1 MNPEAFFGLAAQ
13 INAGLQGEEI
23 LFYSLSGEASDFV
36 RLNRNAIRQAG
47 HVRAGS
53 LGLTL
58 IDGARQAEA
67 ACDLT
72 GSPELDLVSARRLL
86 ERLRERLA
94 FVPEDPYL
102 HFSTQAGEGMQ
113 RVGEGLP
120 SSEEMVGTL
129 IGAAEGLD
137 LVGIC
142 ACGDIAEGLASS
154 LGHAYWHQSTSFNL
168 DWSCYLR
175 ADKAVKFG
183 YSGFAWEPDI
193 LGAKLTELRIGL
205 DVMARPA
212 KVIAPGRYRAYLA
225 PAAVQELM
233 EMLAWG
239 GFGLKDH
246 RTHQTPLLKLVRGER
261 AFSPRLTIEEQHA
274 RGLTPGFTPEGF
286 LKPGDVPLI
295 SGGVFGHC
303 LVDARSGKEYGEAVN
318 AASDVP
324 ESLGVASGELP
335 MAEAHRRLDT
345 GLSIGNLWYCNWSD
359 MNECRITGMTRFG
372 TFWVEGGEVVAP
384 VDVMRFDDSLYHLLG
399 DRLEALTRERELIL
413 SAETYEGRSTASA
426 LLPGIL
432 VSGID
437 LAL

>member
-1 MNPEAFFGLAAQ
+1 MNPEAFFALAGQ
-13 INAGLQGEEI
+13 IDAGLRGDEI
-23 LFYSLSGEASDFV
+23 LFCSLSGEASDFV

-47 HVRAGS
+47 HVRADA

-67 ACDLT
+67 VCDLT
-72 GSPELDLVSARRLL
+72 GSPEQDLATARRLL

-94 FVPEDPYL
+94 LVPEDPYL

-113 RVGEGLP
+113 QVGKGLP
-120 SSEEMVGTL
+120 SGEELVETL
-129 IGAAEGLD
+129 LRAAEGLD

-142 ACGDIAEGLASS
+142 ACGDIVEGLASS
-154 LGHAYWHQSTSFNL
+154 LGHRYWHQSASFNL

-175 ADKAVKFG
+175 ADKAVKSG
-183 YSGFAWEPDI
+183 YSGFDWEPDR
-193 LGAKLTELRIGL
+193 LSAKLDALRIAL
-205 DVMARPA
+205 EVMARPA
-212 KVIAPGRYRAYLA
+212 KVIEPGRYRAYLA

-261 AFSPRLTIEEQHA
+261 AFSPALTLEEQHA

-286 LKPGDVPLI
+286 LKPETVPLI
-295 SGGVFGHC
+295 SGGAFGNC
-303 LVDARSGKEYGEAVN
+303 LVDARSGKEFGEAVN

-324 ESLGVASGELP
+324 ESLSLAAGGLP
-335 MAEAHRRLDT
+335 MVDAQRQLDT

-359 MNECRITGMTRFG
+359 MNDCRITGMTRFG
-372 TFWVEGGEVVAP
+372 TFWVEDGEIVAP